1 MAGTQVLVHSW
12 PGTQHQDFG
21 AGSQTDLTKSQF
33 NKTVTSVIY
42 KCSFFFRLLSNGCAC
57 KLHL

>member
-1 MAGTQVLVHSW
+1 MAGTQVLVLAW
-12 PGTQHQDFG
+12 PGTQHEDFG
-21 AGSQTDLTKSQF
+21 AGSQMDLTRAQF

-42 KCSFFFRLLSNGCAC
+42 KCSLFFRLLSNGCAC